1 MARLQVPRIID
12 LGVINTTPKQI
23 SAAEINIT
31 SFILQAPE
39 GNTDFIR
46 VGSSTGQIYEL
57 GPGDNISVH
66 GDALDNGTYGYV
78 NLQQWYVVAVSGNQT
93 GNVLYLERF

>member
-1 MARLQVPRIID
+1 MARLQVPQVID
-12 LGVINTTPKQI
+12 LGVVNTTPKQI
-23 SAAEINIT
+23 SVTELNIT

-46 VGSSTGQIYEL
+46 LGNSTGQLYEL
-57 GPGDNISVH
+57 GPGDTLAVH
-66 GDALDNGTYGYV
+66 GDALDNGTYAYM
-78 NLQQWYVVAVSGNQT
+78 NMQQWYVVAVSGTQT